1 MNILIVG
8 LGSIARKHIT
18 ALKSLKIEVS
28 IYALRSSVN
37 SQIVEGIENIY
48 SLENLNFSF
57 DFAII
62 SNPTNL
68 HFEFIEKLAKYNIP
82 LFIEKPAVHT
92 LKNVKQLIDLL
103 EKRKVPTYIAC
114 NLRFHPCITFLK
126 DKLIREN
133 LKINEVNVYC
143 GSYLPDW
150 RPNAD
155 FRKIYSANAL
165 MGGGVHLDLF
175 HELDYVNWLFGSP
188 KNSTSTLRNVSSLSI
203 DAIDYANY
211 VLEYDTFTASIIL
224 NYYRKKSKRVIE
236 IVFDNEI
243 LEVDL
248 INSRILN
255 DDKECVFN
263 APNFEIKNTYLD
275 QLNYFV
281 NCLNENITPMNS
293 LRESVE
299 ILKIVLKDE

>member
-8 LGSIARKHIT
+8 LGSIAKKHIA
-18 ALKSLKIEVS
+18 ALKSLKIEAS
-28 IYALRSSVN
+28 IYALRASSN
-37 SQIVEGIENIY
+37 SQIEEGIENIY
-48 SLENLNFSF
+48 NLENLNFSF

-68 HFEFIEKLAKYNIP
+68 HFEFIERLSKFSIP

-92 LKNVKQLIDLL
+92 LKNVAQLIDLL
-103 EKRKVPTYIAC
+103 ENREVITYVAC
-114 NLRFHPCITFLK
+114 NLRFHPCIIFLK

-150 RPNAD
+150 RPNVD
-155 FRKIYSANAL
+155 FRKIYSANTL

-175 HELDYVNWLFGSP
+175 HELDYINWLFGSP
-188 KNSTSTLRNVSSLSI
+188 KNSTSTLRNVSSLNI
-203 DAIDYANY
+203 DAVDYANY

-224 NYYRKKSKRVIE
+224 NYYRKKSKRIIE

-248 INSRILN
+248 INSCILN
-255 DDKECVFN
+255 DNKEFVFK
-263 APNFEIKNTYLD
+263 APNFEIKNTYID
-275 QLNYFV
+275 QLNYFI
-281 NCLNENITPMNS
+281 NCLNKNVAPMNS